1 MIKIILAED
10 HNIIRKGIRKI
21 LEKDNRFDIVG
32 EAANGVE
39 VIDMVKGGTIPDI
52 IIADINM
59 PQMNGHEL
67 VEKLKETPARNAKI
81 VFLTIADDERNILNA
96 LSNGVHGYL
105 LKNIGTDELI
115 FALNYVAAD
124 KRYVSA
130 ELSTRLLQRIKIA
143 QDGLEKNHIDFSRR
157 EREVLDL
164 IAHGYTNQEIADK
177 LFTSRR
183 TVEGHRQA
191 MISKA
196 SVRNSAELIR
206 FAVKHSLIS

>member
-81 VFLTIADDERNILNA
+81 VFLTIADDERNILSA